1 MTRTH
6 LGLVLPPAAVAAL
19 AVALTTPAV
28 TDQDTCISGFVW
40 RGASPS
46 DHVCV
51 KAGWRTRS
59 TCRIRRPLPTTSPI
73 VAPAFRGSCGAK
85 GSATRPRRVERGHF
99 RVVQAEAERA
109 DSAMLSDR
117 GAQVDGVSPTVAETL
132 RRYVIG
138 QRPEVGRTYM
148 LVEAEQPVDD

>member
-6 LGLVLPPAAVAAL
+6 LGLVLPPAAVAAG

-40 RGASPS
+40 REASPS

-59 TCRIRRPLPTTSPI
+59 TCRIRKQSERIQQCCLIEALRLTASRPPW
-73 VAPAFRGSCGAK
+73 
-85 GSATRPRRVERGHF
+85 RRRCAG
-99 RVVQAEAERA
+99 
-109 DSAMLSDR
+109 
-117 GAQVDGVSPTVAETL
+117 T
-132 RRYVIG
+132 
-138 QRPEVGRTYM
+138 
-148 LVEAEQPVDD
+148 

>member
-1 MTRTH
+1 MQNS
-6 LGLVLPPAAVAAL
+6 
-19 AVALTTPAV
+19 TPTAN
-28 TDQDTCISGFVW
+28 
-40 RGASPS
+40 
-46 DHVCV
+46 HV
-51 KAGWRTRS
+51 
-59 TCRIRRPLPTTSPI
+59 PI

-99 RVVQAEAERA
+99 RVVQAEAELA